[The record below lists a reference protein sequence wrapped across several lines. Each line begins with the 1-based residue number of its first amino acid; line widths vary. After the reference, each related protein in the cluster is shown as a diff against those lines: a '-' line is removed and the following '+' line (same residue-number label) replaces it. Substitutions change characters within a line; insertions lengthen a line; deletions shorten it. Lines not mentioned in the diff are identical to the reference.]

1 MFDAIKAF
9 FEEHIAL
16 RGSDAPQDREHRL
29 RVAVAAL
36 LTEVVH
42 MDEEIAEAERAQ
54 VLASIAEKFDL
65 DAKEAADLMA
75 LAEEEAGAATDCYQF
90 TSQINLAFS
99 SAQKEKLI
107 EHFWRVA
114 YADGTLHKYEEHLI
128 RKLADLLHV
137 PHKRFIA
144 TKLRARGDA

>member
-1 MFDAIKAF
+1 MLDAIKAF

-16 RGSDAPQDREHRL
+16 GGSDAPQDQEHRL

-65 DAKEAADLMA
+65 NAKEAADLMA

-99 SAQKEKLI
+99 SAQKVKLI
-107 EHFWRVA
+107 EHLWRVA

-137 PHKRFIA
+137 PHKSFIA
-144 TKLRARGDA
+144 TKLRVRGDV